1 MTRKK
6 LLLFFAFVF
15 VLGFQVSAQ
24 RSNDTPDK
32 AIESIVGKWQLDKV
46 YAGGREITSNPN
58 AESRSGIE
66 FNEDGTYISQG
77 DSDDRGSYRLNE
89 NQSVLYLESQEK
101 SETSAAVSV
110 PRLTEYT
117 IIIKE
122 NVLTMVPKTENAG
135 STKYVY
141 SRSGGASVENERNR

>member
-15 VLGFQVSAQ
+15 AISFQVSAQ
-24 RSNDTPDK
+24 LSNDTPDK

-58 AESRSGIE
+58 SENRSGIE

-77 DSDDRGSYRLNE
+77 ESDDRGSYRLNE

-101 SETSAAVSV
+101 SETNTAVPV
-110 PRLTEYT
+110 HRLTEYT
-117 IIIKE
+117 ITIKE

-141 SRSGGASVENERNR
+141 SRSGGAVEVDR